1 MARAKN
7 PKIKRDV
14 KKIWLPRKHNIS
26 PMMRT
31 KIQSFVS
38 KYDLK
43 MSIYKIS
50 REYLGTLYDYAKNKF
65 RNPAVKSLSRI
76 F

>member
-7 PKIKRDV
+7 PKIKTDV
-14 KKIWLPRKHNIS
+14 KKIWLPRKHSIS

-31 KIQSFVS
+31 MIQSFVS
-38 KYDLK
+38 KYTFKSPYIRPQKKTLG
-43 MSIYKIS
+43 SIH
-50 REYLGTLYDYAKNKF
+50 DYAKKIF
-65 RNPAVKSLSRI
+65 KNPAVKSLSRI